1 MGRAQRDY
9 AKMFLHLQPD
19 NPAHLVYGVKFLHLP
34 LYRGDGDCAVEGLLS
49 TQIRKEEVA
58 KERGK
63 KTKQREEEQMVK
75 NRRLGKEN
83 AWSPSLEKPEKELGR
98 KK

>member
-1 MGRAQRDY
+1 MWRDTGRAQRDY
-9 AKMFLHLQPD
+9 AKMFLHLEPD

-63 KTKQREEEQMVK
+63 NK
-75 NRRLGKEN
+75 NKGKKSR
-83 AWSPSLEKPEKELGR
+83 W
-98 KK
+98 

>member
-1 MGRAQRDY
+1 MQ
-9 AKMFLHLQPD
+9 KCTCTSNLT

-58 KERGK
+58 KEK
-63 KTKQREEEQMVK
+63 REEEQMVK

-83 AWSPSLEKPEKELGR
+83 AWSQSLERPEKELGR